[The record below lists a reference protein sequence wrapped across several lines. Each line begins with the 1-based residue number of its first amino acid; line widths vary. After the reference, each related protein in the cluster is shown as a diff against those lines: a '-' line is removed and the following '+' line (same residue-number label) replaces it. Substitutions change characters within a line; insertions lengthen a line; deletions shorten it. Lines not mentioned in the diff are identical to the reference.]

1 MLGVATTRRL
11 TLGDTINIISMTR
24 PKAYRLLTLYKGIA
38 MAASTTATKAT
49 ASAKKSAPKKT
60 AISPAKKVAVKKV
73 AVKKVSTAKSIT
85 VSGFERYKMIE
96 VAAYYLA
103 EKKSFTGSAA
113 DYWVTAE
120 KDIDKKLSKK

>member
-1 MLGVATTRRL
+1 
-11 TLGDTINIISMTR
+11 MTR

-38 MAASTTATKAT
+38 MATSTTATKAT

-73 AVKKVSTAKSIT
+73 AVKKPAAKKVSTAKSTT

-96 VAAYYLA
+96 VAAFGN
-103 EKKSFTGSAA
+103 KQQTSRQRFPPSPH
-113 DYWVTAE
+113 
-120 KDIDKKLSKK
+120 